1 MFTLKLWDGRG
12 WLLIDILSGLLY
24 QSCIHPCRLPCTSPW
39 RSLHPA
45 PCSADGQ
52 VTLFSLFPAPAPS
65 GCSASLGELLG
76 GGWQPGWALAAQSS
90 PGARHGPIAG
100 RRLRC
105 GSGADTSHYHT
116 QPRPLQ
122 QPNPAPSR
130 DGGLNP
136 PLLTPSKHSAA
147 GSSQPAAGWIH
158 FPAGRTRI
166 LAQGGFAASQCLQK
180 DLLPGVPLHSL

>member
-1 MFTLKLWDGRG
+1 MFG
-12 WLLIDILSGLLY
+12 ILGGAA
-24 QSCIHPCRLPCTSPW
+24 W
-39 RSLHPA
+39 
-45 PCSADGQ
+45 
-52 VTLFSLFPAPAPS
+52 
-65 GCSASLGELLG
+65 

-158 FPAGRTRI
+158 FPAGRNTDPCTGRI
-166 LAQGGFAASQCLQK
+166 CSF
-180 DLLPGVPLHSL
+180 PVPAEGSAPRSSPPQPVRHSGHWWVRELVWNNSVSCAPAGKKTSSTARKSKV